1 MSRPVITTIILI
13 CAQWLALFQKTA
25 AQTLSDQVSEQ
36 LRNRIEAAG
45 VPPKIT
51 VQGEP
56 IHASVTLPIFYERRA
71 YRPAWCEDNRPLQQ
85 VERLIN
91 AIRDAGR
98 EGLRPADYHLAKIE
112 TTLREVDENQ
122 SKKKSVDSGWLVD
135 LDLLLTDA
143 FLIYG
148 SHLLAGRVNPETI
161 DPEWFANRREA
172 DLAAI
177 LHTAL
182 DSEQIEQTLKS
193 LLPPQPGYARLQQAL
208 VHYRHLAENGGL
220 PIVREGPKMQKGDSD
235 EGVMAMRARLVATGD
250 LDDRSHD
257 GGDVFDDALQQAV
270 LRFQQRHGL
279 DADGVVGPAT
289 LAALNVSAE
298 ERIRQIEVNMERWRW
313 LPQDL
318 GKRYVLVNIA
328 NFELEVVD
336 SGQSVM
342 TMRVVVGKNYR
353 RTPVFSDNIT
363 YLVLNPHW
371 NVPPSLAIQDMLPQL
386 RKDPNYLAEKNIR
399 VFQGWGGEAKEIDPS
414 TIDWSKVT
422 SKNFNYRFRQEP
434 GPANAL
440 GQIKFMCP
448 NRFNVYLH
456 DTPSRELFAKVERAF
471 SSGCIRIEK
480 PIELAMYTLQDNREW
495 SREKILTAMDKGTEQ
510 TIFLPEPV
518 AMHLLYWTAWADEDG
533 SVHFRKDLYRRDK
546 RLDEALRQEP
556 PTS

>member
-1 MSRPVITTIILI
+1 MSRSVVITIVLI
-13 CAQWLALFQKTA
+13 CAQWLALFQNAA
-25 AQTLSDQVSEQ
+25 AQTLSHQVSER

-45 VPPKIT
+45 IPPKIT

-56 IHASVTLPIFYERRA
+56 IHALVMLPIFYERRA
-71 YRPAWCEDNRPLQQ
+71 YRPAWSEDNGPLQQ
-85 VERLIN
+85 VEGLIN
-91 AIRDAGR
+91 TIREAGH
-98 EGLRPADYHLAKIE
+98 EGLRPGDYHLHKIE
-112 TTLREVDENQ
+112 TTLREERENQ
-122 SKKKSVDSGWLVD
+122 SKKKSLDSGRLVD

-148 SHLLAGRVNPETI
+148 SHLLAGRIDPETI

-177 LHTAL
+177 LQTAL
-182 DSEQIEQTLKS
+182 DSDQIEQTLKS
-193 LLPPQPGYARLQQAL
+193 LLPPQLGYARLQQAL
-208 VHYRHLAENGGL
+208 AHYRHLAENGGL
-220 PIVREGPKMQKGDSD
+220 PIVPEGPKMQKGDLG
-235 EGVMAMRARLVATGD
+235 EGVIALRARLVATGD
-250 LDDRSHD
+250 LDDRSPD
-257 GGDVFDDALQQAV
+257 GGDIFDDALEQAV

-279 DADGVVGPAT
+279 DGDGVVGPAT
-289 LAALNVSAE
+289 LAAVNVSVE

-336 SGQSVM
+336 SGQSVI

-353 RTPVFSDNIT
+353 RTPVFSDKMT
-363 YLVLNPHW
+363 YLVLNPYW
-371 NVPPSLAIQDMLPQL
+371 NVPPNLAVQDMLPQL
-386 RKDPNYLAEKNIR
+386 RKDPNCLAERNIR
-399 VFQGWGGEAKEIDPS
+399 VFQGWGAEAKEIDPN

-434 GPANAL
+434 GPTNAL
-440 GQIKFMCP
+440 GEIKFMFP

-480 PIELAMYTLQDNREW
+480 PIELARYTLQDSQEW
-495 SREKILTAMDKGTEQ
+495 SREKILSAIDKGAEQ
-510 TIFLPEPV
+510 MIPLAEPV
-518 AMHLLYWTAWADEDG
+518 AIHLLYWTAWADEDG
-533 SVHFRKDLYRRDK
+533 SVHFRRDLYGRDK